1 MSARNT
7 LANIR
12 IVLIQTSH
20 PGNIGSAARAMKTMG
35 LSELYLVNPKSF
47 PDDQAVAMSSNAAD
61 ILNNAHVVDTLQEA
75 IADCQLVVG
84 SSARHERSLKWDIL
98 DSRSC
103 GELVAKQAKASKV
116 AILFGRESSGL
127 SNEELAL
134 CRHLVHIPTNPD
146 YSSLNVASAVQI
158 LGYECR
164 IASLKN
170 EGLEENHADNANADP
185 DDAWITAKE
194 SEGYFEHL
202 QSILIEL
209 DFLDPDNPRYLM
221 PRLRRLYSRS
231 GITRSEL
238 NILRGMLTAIQKRK

>member
-1 MSARNT
+1 M
-7 LANIR
+7 
-12 IVLIQTSH
+12 IQTSH
-20 PGNIGSAARAMKTMG
+20 PGNIGSAARAMKVMG

-47 PDDQAVAMSSNAAD
+47 PDEQAVAMSSNATH
-61 ILNNAHVVDTLQEA
+61 ILDNAYVVNSLQEA

-84 SSARHERSLKWDIL
+84 SSARHERTLKWDIQ

-103 GELVAKQAKASKV
+103 GELVVQQAKNGKI

-134 CRHLVHIPTNPD
+134 CQHLVHIPTNPD
-146 YSSLNVASAVQI
+146 YSSLNVASAIQI

-164 IASLKN
+164 LASLN
-170 EGLEENHADNANADP
+170 MADNEANTKKDKNTDP
-185 DDAWITAKE
+185 DDPWVTARE

-202 QSILIEL
+202 EKAMVDIG
-209 DFLDPDNPRYLM
+209 FLDAKNPRYLM

-231 GITRSEL
+231 GIRKSEL
-238 NILRGMLTAIQKRK
+238 KLLRGMLAAIQKHTKI